1 MKPHL
6 FGARRGRWI
15 GLATLA
21 CVIVSLGVVSPPS
34 LMPRSEAV
42 ARLQADTVTLDTL
55 RFDFDRAWRASENA
69 AGRIGVPEFDDAIA
83 RVERSVDRLD
93 GGGGADARL
102 AVPIRQAI
110 GTYRDA
116 VAAAP
121 IVARTRDA
129 TGTDASAIE
138 LTIGQLAAADETAL
152 REPLLGMLDARREF
166 EATGEPRFAAR
177 FNFWSDEF
185 LTRLSGLPIPE
196 GTRSGLAIKL
206 AAYQHAALNG
216 IDFVGTGPEA
226 PRAAAM
232 AVTAA
237 VNNLDQALTAR
248 RKAMTEALDRRLV
261 WLAGGSFVLIV
272 IAAVVLS
279 RDIRRDLGIAAGRT
293 PERAAR
299 RFAMPV
305 ISSAPPTFARHG

>member
-1 MKPHL
+1 MKPVL
-6 FGARRGRWI
+6 CSVRCGRWI

-21 CVIVSLGVVSPPS
+21 CVIVPLGVVSPPS
-34 LMPRSEAV
+34 LLPRGDEV
-42 ARLQADTVTLDTL
+42 ARLQVDTVTLDTV
-55 RFDFDRAWRASENA
+55 RFDFDRAWRASESA
-69 AGRIGVPEFDDAIA
+69 AGRMGVPEFDDAIA
-83 RVERSVDRLD
+83 RIERSVDRLD
-93 GGGGADARL
+93 RGADARL
-102 AVPIRQAI
+102 AVPLRQAI

-121 IVARTRDA
+121 IVAQTRDA
-129 TGTDASAIE
+129 TGTDAAAIE
-138 LTIGQLAAADETAL
+138 LTIGQLAGADEMAL
-152 REPLLGMLDARREF
+152 REPLRGMLDARRDF

-177 FNFWSDEF
+177 FNFWSDAF

-196 GTRSGLAIKL
+196 GTRAGLVIKL

-216 IDFVGTGPEA
+216 TDFVGTGPEA

-237 VNNLDQALTAR
+237 VNNFDQALTAR
-248 RKAMTEALDRRLV
+248 RKDITEALDRQLA

-279 RDIRRDLGIAAGRT
+279 RDIRRDLGIAAGRA

-305 ISSAPPTFARHG
+305 NSSGPPTFARHG